1 MKKHYKTLSLE
12 ESATEEEIQI
22 AYDRLSKDL
31 NPAANDNQE
40 FFIEEYA
47 KVQAAY
53 TALTG
58 KTAADKQEPKTSAE
72 SDVVDLFKD
81 SDSIISVLKKYRSA
95 DDTNKLAILK
105 SLEAFKSNNETYQ
118 QALSMLYKKEDIKHL
133 ESTAEKTKSPNL
145 KVPKESVSSQNT
157 NDKTPKKKKDSS
169 KKSNK
174 TLLLIL
180 AFGILFF
187 GVPYIYFLTKVHAVK
202 NELPRVS
209 KNSEFIQNESK
220 TKWQSKFY
228 EDHPEIVANH
238 LTDNTNKGFYYKEDD
253 RSYTKDTL
261 VSFFLY
267 KKAISVTLY
276 HSKFFQCVYQNSV
289 NSNSFWSHYTV
300 GLSSEKAEKKSKLP
314 YFRMR
319 NKVRKKF
326 RVTDKEFE
334 DLIAL
339 VGGLKVFQKKYRL
352 FLDFDCSKC
361 IKNYTT
367 KHITNDI
374 AINEFYEFALQYLE
388 NKRNANNSNQNS
400 LKKYNKD
407 YRNLTSGMS
416 RSLKEKLK
424 KKIAEKPL
432 ITSENK
438 KFNYLGSAGGIG
450 EITYIFKNSEY
461 DLKPR
466 VDFFG
471 NPITPSLSGYV
482 NEIYAAYYSE
492 NSLYT
497 GATPYKYCYGSNNN
511 AYPSQVKIK
520 SGASDVVV
528 TIKRKGKVYRHAYIK
543 ANSNYTFKVA
553 DGSYNVY
560 FYYGK
565 GWNPKKFMK
574 NTNCGRLV
582 GGFVSKVSV
591 GKDMFLQ
598 LSSQYMTY
606 TLTSVSNGNFSPQTS
621 SINEAF

>member
-1 MKKHYKTLSLE
+1 MKKHYKTLGIE
-12 ESATEEEIQI
+12 EGASPKEIQI
-22 AYDRLSKDL
+22 AYTKLSKDL

-145 KVPKESVSSQNT
+145 KVPKGSLSSQNT
-157 NDKTPKKKKDSS
+157 NDTTPKKKKDSS

-187 GVPYIYFLTKVHAVK
+187 GAPYIYFLTKVSTFK
-202 NELPRVS
+202 NEIPRLVDQS
-209 KNSEFIQNESK
+209 EYNQNSSRKIWEA
-220 TKWQSKFY
+220 KFL
-228 EDHPEIVANH
+228 ENHPEIVAKH
-238 LTDNTNKGFYYKEDD
+238 LIVGAKDKGFNFKESD
-253 RSYTKDTL
+253 RKYTKD
-261 VSFFLY
+261 SIINFFIYSKTIPVVLY
-267 KKAISVTLY
+267 TPD
-276 HSKFFQCVYQNSV
+276 FFQCVYYNAV
-289 NSNSFWSHYTV
+289 NSDNFWNHYIV
-300 GLSSEKAEKKSKLP
+300 GLGKGKRNGKPLPPYLEMLKKTKE
-314 YFRMR
+314 MH
-319 NKVRKKF
+319 
-326 RVTDKEFE
+326 RVSDKEFE
-334 DLIAL
+334 ELIQM
-339 VGGLKVFQKKYRL
+339 VGGLKAFQQEKPSSIDDK
-352 FLDFDCSKC
+352 CKKC
-361 IKNYTT
+361 IENYQTAFE
-367 KHITNDI
+367 TNTV
-374 AINEFYEFALQYLE
+374 AIVDFYDFVDQYLGAK
-388 NKRNANNSNQNS
+388 KRIR
-400 LKKYNKD
+400 KYNRGILNK
-407 YRNLTSGMS
+407 YNSKYKIQTAGMNS
-416 RSLKEKLK
+416 SMRSKLK
-424 KKIAEKPL
+424 LKIKEKPL
-432 ITSENK
+432 LTSNEVTEVFSGFK
-438 KFNYLGSAGGIG
+438 EGLGDISYSFEESI
-450 EITYIFKNSEY
+450 E
-461 DLKPR
+461 DL
-466 VDFFG
+466 
-471 NPITPSLSGYV
+471 TPLKGYV

-598 LSSQYMTY
+598 LNNQYMTY

-621 SINEAF
+621 SIDEAF

>member
-1 MKKHYKTLSLE
+1 MKKHYKTLGIE
-12 ESATEEEIQI
+12 EGASPKEIQI
-22 AYDRLSKDL
+22 AYTKLSKDL

-145 KVPKESVSSQNT
+145 KVPKGSLSSQNT
-157 NDKTPKKKKDSS
+157 NDTTPKKKKDSS

-187 GVPYIYFLTKVHAVK
+187 GAPYIYFLTKVSTFK
-202 NELPRVS
+202 NEIPRLVDQS
-209 KNSEFIQNESK
+209 EYNQNSSRKIWEA
-220 TKWQSKFY
+220 KFL
-228 EDHPEIVANH
+228 ENHPEIVAKH
-238 LTDNTNKGFYYKEDD
+238 LIVGTKDKGFNFKESD
-253 RSYTKDTL
+253 RKYTKD
-261 VSFFLY
+261 SIINFFIYSKTIPVVLY
-267 KKAISVTLY
+267 TPD
-276 HSKFFQCVYQNSV
+276 FFQCVYYNAV
-289 NSNSFWSHYTV
+289 NSDNFWNHYIV
-300 GLSSEKAEKKSKLP
+300 GLGKGKLNGKPLPPYLEMLKKTKEKH
-314 YFRMR
+314 
-319 NKVRKKF
+319 
-326 RVTDKEFE
+326 RVSDKEFE
-334 DLIAL
+334 ELIQM
-339 VGGLKVFQKKYRL
+339 VGGLKAFQQEKPSSIDDK
-352 FLDFDCSKC
+352 CKKC
-361 IKNYTT
+361 IENYQTAFE
-367 KHITNDI
+367 TNTV
-374 AINEFYEFALQYLE
+374 AIVDFYDFVDQYLGAK
-388 NKRNANNSNQNS
+388 KRIR
-400 LKKYNKD
+400 KYNRGILNK
-407 YRNLTSGMS
+407 YNSKYKIQTAGMNS
-416 RSLKEKLK
+416 SMRSKLK
-424 KKIAEKPL
+424 LKIKEKPL
-432 ITSENK
+432 LTSNEVTEVFSGFK
-438 KFNYLGSAGGIG
+438 EGLGDISYSFEESI
-450 EITYIFKNSEY
+450 E
-461 DLKPR
+461 DL
-466 VDFFG
+466 
-471 NPITPSLSGYV
+471 TPLKGYV

-598 LSSQYMTY
+598 LNNQYMTY

-621 SINEAF
+621 SIDEAF

>member
-1 MKKHYKTLSLE
+1 MKKHYKTLGIE
-12 ESATEEEIQI
+12 EGASPKEIQI
-22 AYDRLSKDL
+22 AYTKLSKDL

-145 KVPKESVSSQNT
+145 KVPKGSLSSQNT
-157 NDKTPKKKKDSS
+157 NDTTPKKKKDSS

-187 GVPYIYFLTKVHAVK
+187 GAPYIYFLTKVSTFK
-202 NELPRVS
+202 NEIPRLVDQS
-209 KNSEFIQNESK
+209 EYNQNSSRKIWEA
-220 TKWQSKFY
+220 KFL
-228 EDHPEIVANH
+228 ENHPEIVAKH
-238 LTDNTNKGFYYKEDD
+238 LIVGTKDKGFNFKESD
-253 RSYTKDTL
+253 RKYTKD
-261 VSFFLY
+261 SIINFFIYSKTIPVVLY
-267 KKAISVTLY
+267 TPD
-276 HSKFFQCVYQNSV
+276 FFQCVYYNAV
-289 NSNSFWSHYTV
+289 NSDNFWNHYIV
-300 GLSSEKAEKKSKLP
+300 GLGKGKRNGKPLPPYLEMLKKTKEKH
-314 YFRMR
+314 
-319 NKVRKKF
+319 
-326 RVTDKEFE
+326 RVSDKEFE
-334 DLIAL
+334 ELIQM
-339 VGGLKVFQKKYRL
+339 VGGLKAFQQEKPSSIDDK
-352 FLDFDCSKC
+352 CKKC
-361 IKNYTT
+361 IENYQTAFE
-367 KHITNDI
+367 TNTV
-374 AINEFYEFALQYLE
+374 AIVDFYDFVDQYLGAK
-388 NKRNANNSNQNS
+388 KRIR
-400 LKKYNKD
+400 KYNRGILNK
-407 YRNLTSGMS
+407 YNSKYKIQTAGMNS
-416 RSLKEKLK
+416 SMRSKLK
-424 KKIAEKPL
+424 LKIKEKPL
-432 ITSENK
+432 LTSNEVTEVFSGFK
-438 KFNYLGSAGGIG
+438 EGLGDISYSFEESI
-450 EITYIFKNSEY
+450 E
-461 DLKPR
+461 DL
-466 VDFFG
+466 
-471 NPITPSLSGYV
+471 TPLKGYV

-598 LSSQYMTY
+598 LNNQYMTY

-621 SINEAF
+621 SIDEAF

>member
-1 MKKHYKTLSLE
+1 MINYYKILGLENGASLSDIE
-12 ESATEEEIQI
+12 AS
-22 AYDRLSKDL
+22 YNKLSKELD
-31 NPAANDNQE
+31 PANNDNQE
-40 FFIEEYA
+40 FFVEEF
-47 KVQAAY
+47 KLLQEAY
-53 TALTG
+53 KALTG
-58 KTAADKQEPKTSAE
+58 KKPEEQKEADINTSDI
-72 SDVVDLFKD
+72 SDVFEN
-81 SDSIISVLKKYRSA
+81 SDSLVSILKKFRASEDA
-95 DDTNKLAILK
+95 KKLEIIK

-133 ESTAEKTKSPNL
+133 ESAAENTKSTNL

-157 NDKTPKKKKDSS
+157 NDKTPKKKKDSY

-267 KKAISVTLY
+267 KKAIPVTLY

-289 NSNSFWSHYTV
+289 NSNSFWRHYTV

-450 EITYIFKNSEY
+450 EITYTFKNSEY

-511 AYPSQVKIK
+511 GYPSQVKIK
-520 SGASDVVV
+520 SGASDVIV

-598 LSSQYMTY
+598 LNNQYMTY

-621 SINEAF
+621 SIDEAF